1 MTDLSK
7 PSKTK
12 IMNSNSNNQSS
23 STENIDDKEKAFNQ
37 SLPNPKPIVKDSFVK
52 LAMRNMVKKGS
63 TSLFHFFLTIL
74 GVIGALLGLAIA
86 FH

>member
-1 MTDLSK
+1 
-7 PSKTK
+7 
-12 IMNSNSNNQSS
+12 MNSNSNNQSIS
-23 STENIDDKEKAFNQ
+23 NESTEDKQRSPNQ
-37 SLPNPKPIVKDSFVK
+37 ASNPKPTVTKDSFVK

-63 TSLFHFFLTIL
+63 TSLFHFFLTIV

>member
-1 MTDLSK
+1 
-7 PSKTK
+7 
-12 IMNSNSNNQSS
+12 MNSNSNNQSIS
-23 STENIDDKEKAFNQ
+23 NESTEDKQRSLNQ
-37 SLPNPKPIVKDSFVK
+37 APSPTVTKDSFVK

-63 TSLFHFFLTIL
+63 TSLFHFFLTIV

>member
-1 MTDLSK
+1 MH
-7 PSKTK
+7 
-12 IMNSNSNNQSS
+12 SNSNDRSV
-23 STENIDDKEKAFNQ
+23 STESTEDKQRSPNQ
-37 SLPNPKPIVKDSFVK
+37 ILPTAQPTATKDSFVK

-63 TSLFHFFLTIL
+63 TSLFHFFLTIF

>member
-1 MTDLSK
+1 
-7 PSKTK
+7 
-12 IMNSNSNNQSS
+12 MNSNSNNPSISNEITQ
-23 STENIDDKEKAFNQ
+23 DKQQPPNQNPNQ
-37 SLPNPKPIVKDSFVK
+37 SLPNPKSTTTKDSFVK

>member
-1 MTDLSK
+1 
-7 PSKTK
+7 
-12 IMNSNSNNQSS
+12 MNTNSNNQSIS
-23 STENIDDKEKAFNQ
+23 NEITENKQRSPNQ
-37 SLPNPKPIVKDSFVK
+37 DPYQISPNPKPTGTKDSFVK

-63 TSLFHFFLTIL
+63 TSLFHFFLTIV

>member
-1 MTDLSK
+1 
-7 PSKTK
+7 
-12 IMNSNSNNQSS
+12 MNSNSNNQSIS
-23 STENIDDKEKAFNQ
+23 NEITEDKQQVPNQNLPTAKPTST
-37 SLPNPKPIVKDSFVK
+37 KDSFVK

-63 TSLFHFFLTIL
+63 TSLFHFFLTIV

>member
-1 MTDLSK
+1 
-7 PSKTK
+7 
-12 IMNSNSNNQSS
+12 MNSNSNNQSNSNES
-23 STENIDDKEKAFNQ
+23 SDDKQQDRKQPF
-37 SLPNPKPIVKDSFVK
+37 PTTKTTPKDSFVK

-63 TSLFHFFLTIL
+63 TSLFHFLLTIL

>member
-1 MTDLSK
+1 MREHT
-7 PSKTK
+7 
-12 IMNSNSNNQSS
+12 NSESQSLKEDAVSS
-23 STENIDDKEKAFNQ
+23 SSSISTTDINNSKE
-37 SLPNPKPIVKDSFVK
+37 KDSFVK

-63 TSLFHFFLTIL
+63 TSLFHFFLTII

>member
-1 MTDLSK
+1 
-7 PSKTK
+7 
-12 IMNSNSNNQSS
+12 MNSNSNNQSIS
-23 STENIDDKEKAFNQ
+23 NESTEDKQQSPNQ
-37 SLPNPKPIVKDSFVK
+37 DPNQISPNAKPIVAKDSFVK